1 MLTNFPRNFLRV
13 AFLNGVWHGLA
24 GNKPM
29 RWRVLFFISLAVNL
43 LLAGVWFFSTR
54 SHVAPRTDAAEFGRA
69 ATVKTNVVVRRQF
82 FTWSQVESDNYQ
94 TFIANLR
101 DIDCPEQTIRD
112 LIIADV
118 NALFAKRIATDP
130 DVVSPEQQWW
140 RSEPDPE
147 LTAAAEKR
155 LRMLDTERR
164 ALLAQLLGGQW
175 ETGDLV
181 SLPRPSHP
189 GLTLDG
195 PVLGN
200 LPADVKQNIQDIS
213 TRANE
218 RLQTYL
224 DAQRLAG
231 KPTDAA
237 EIAKLRQQ
245 TRKEFARVL
254 APQQLEEFLLRYSQ
268 ASNNLRNE
276 MGQLKFFEASPDEF
290 RAVFRATDALDQQIE
305 MLAGKDDANSVLQR
319 NSLQQQR
326 ESAVKLA
333 LGKDRYQE
341 FQLLHDPH
349 FRDAVETAEKAGS
362 PEAAQKIYEINRA
375 TAEELASIRA
385 NTNFTAEQKTIALKQ
400 AELEQLKASA
410 QAMGQEVPAEPAA
423 PTEPKVKQPDYVQA
437 THAYVLG
444 IAESAVSVGAR
455 YGISADVLQ
464 KANPG
469 VDFRKLRPGDSI
481 KIPSPVFTPTAPPPL
496 PPAPLPRQ

>member
-1 MLTNFPRNFLRV
+1 
-13 AFLNGVWHGLA
+13 
-24 GNKPM
+24 M
-29 RWRVLFFISLAVNL
+29 RWRVLFIISLVVNL
-43 LLAGVWFFSTR
+43 MLAGVWFVSTR
-54 SHVAPRTDAAEFGRA
+54 RQAVLRRDAAEFGRSA
-69 ATVKTNVVVRRQF
+69 ATVKTNVVIRRQF
-82 FTWSQVESDNYQ
+82 FTWSQVESENYQ

-101 DIDCPEQTIRD
+101 EIGCPEQTICD

-130 DVVSPEQQWW
+130 DIVSPEQQWW

-147 LTAAAEKR
+147 LITAAENR
-155 LRMLDTERR
+155 IHMLDTERR
-164 ALLAQLLGGQW
+164 ALLAQLLGGKW

-181 SLPRPSHP
+181 SLPRPSRP

-200 LPADVKQNIQDIS
+200 LPADVKQTIQDIS

-224 DAQRLAG
+224 DAQRQSG
-231 KPTDAA
+231 KANNPA

-245 TRKEFARVL
+245 TREEFARVL

-268 ASNNLRNE
+268 ASNNLRSE
-276 MGQLKFFEASPDEF
+276 MSQLKFFEPAPDEF
-290 RAVFRATDALDQQIE
+290 RAVFRATDSLDQQIE
-305 MLAGKDDANSVLQR
+305 LLAGKDDPNSVLQR
-319 NSLQQQR
+319 NSLLQQR
-326 ESAVKLA
+326 DNAVKLA

-341 FQLLHDPH
+341 FQLLHDPQ
-349 FRDAVETAEKAGS
+349 FREAVETAEKSGS

-375 TAEELASIRA
+375 TTEELASIRA
-385 NTNFTAEQKTIALKQ
+385 NTNYTTEQRTIALKQ

-410 QAMGQEVPAEPAA
+410 QAMGQEVPVEAIAA
-423 PTEPKVKQPDYVQA
+423 TPPKVKPPDYVQA

-455 YGISADVLQ
+455 YGVPADALQ
-464 KANPG
+464 NANPG
-469 VDFRKLRPGDSI
+469 IDFRKLRPGDSI
-481 KIPSPVFTPTAPPPL
+481 KIPSPLFTPTAPPPL
-496 PPAPLPRQ
+496 PPAPLPRR